1 MEHRRNMPR
10 YLVERA
16 GGGLDP
22 CVSLT
27 VAKATGLPYYGKCRS
42 LASRVPG
49 CAAYLYSLD
58 KMVYLISADKQI
70 INLED

>member
-10 YLVERA
+10 YLVERD
-16 GGGLDP
+16 GGKLDP

-27 VAKATGLPYYGKCRS
+27 VAKATGLPYYSKCRV

-49 CAAYLYSLD
+49 CAVYLHKPD
-58 KMVYLISADKQI
+58 KMVYLISADMQI